1 LFVLGTG
8 KNNIVDNNLL
18 AASEVSNGADV
29 EDYYKLEQNLIPKH
43 QTTFFSLYSLQIREF
58 ENEHSYIDQVKLLA
72 VDHEQGVNVA
82 VTPTGE
88 ILTYRSP
95 HPPITCI
102 DNYGN
107 NLLDFLRS
115 PDNQYY
121 VGQAGDYITLD
132 FGDLDISNGAKL
144 VLRTDWPPEI
154 IPKCPCIKVQVLNST
169 GEWVDVTTLYPRVYW
184 ATDIISLSNH
194 LSNIVELKIRLYF
207 TNTHKIDYVA

>member
-1 LFVLGTG
+1 VYATLGEGLYNLEVKVQTSPPGGCPFVFPWNGEEYV
-8 KNNIVDNNLL
+8 VDNNLL

-29 EDYYKLEQNLIPKH
+29 EDYYKLEQNLVPKRR
-43 QTTFFSLYSLQIREF
+43 TKILSFYSLQIREF

-72 VDHEQGVNVA
+72 VDHEHGVNVA

-107 NLLDFLRS
+107 NLLDILRS

-121 VGQAGDYITLD
+121 VGQAGDYITLN
-132 FGDLDISNGAKL
+132 FGDLHINDSAKL
-144 VLRTDWPPEI
+144 VLRTDWP
-154 IPKCPCIKVQVLNST
+154 S
-169 GEWVDVTTLYPRVYW
+169 
-184 ATDIISLSNH
+184 
-194 LSNIVELKIRLYF
+194 
-207 TNTHKIDYVA
+207 